1 MLAWLRGHASVL
13 WWLGALSVVTFVG
26 TLVAL
31 PLVVVRLP
39 ADYFTQAPRPVRR
52 RHAQSTGA
60 RVLWRLSKNL
70 LGILIVLVG
79 VAMLL
84 LPGQGILTILIGLM
98 LLDFPGKQRL
108 ERRLVQ
114 QPSVWRAINWMRAKA
129 HQPALELPTAET
141 PAPSDRPEP
150 S

>member
-1 MLAWLRGHASVL
+1 MVTWLRGHESVL

-31 PLVVVRLP
+31 PLVVARLP
-39 ADYFTQAPRPVRR
+39 ADYFTQTPRPVRR
-52 RHAQSTGA
+52 RHAPSTGS
-60 RVLWRLSKNL
+60 RVLWRLGKNL

-114 QPSVWRAINWMRAKA
+114 QPSVRRVINWMRAKS

-141 PAPSDRPEP
+141 PAPSDRPET

>member
-1 MLAWLRGHASVL
+1 MFAWLRGYETVF

-31 PLVVVRLP
+31 PLVVARLP
-39 ADYFTQAPRPVRR
+39 PDYFTHVQRPFHR
-52 RHAQSTGA
+52 RHIRSTGA
-60 RVLWRLSKNL
+60 RVLWRLGKNL
-70 LGILIVLVG
+70 LGMVIVLTG

-98 LLDFPGKQRL
+98 LLDFPGKRRL

-114 QPSVWRAINWMRAKA
+114 QPSVERALNWMRAKA
-129 HQPALELPTAET
+129 QQPALEIPTAET
-141 PAPSDRPEP
+141 TAPSDRSETL
-150 S
+150 